1 MLGWVSRR
9 FLLGPVD
16 GPSGMSLAKFIIGMI
31 FALAIVV
38 AWCYLDGASPG
49 TTMVC
54 VIICAAIIQV
64 GYFLLVCLMVARS
77 VPTSAEKA
85 REAERTPSADK
96 AAEGEK
102 FSAGRG
108 IH

>member
-1 MLGWVSRR
+1 
-9 FLLGPVD
+9 
-16 GPSGMSLAKFIIGMI
+16 MI

-49 TTMVC
+49 TTMFRVIVC
-54 VIICAAIIQV
+54 AVIIQV
-64 GYFLLVCLMVARS
+64 GYFLLVYLMVARS

-96 AAEGEK
+96 VAEGEK
-102 FSAGRG
+102 FSARRS